1 MMTFL
6 GPKQTEE
13 VRGGLTLAVY
23 VRTYIYAAMRRAE
36 TGNMETPQNRGTN
49 SDRQVQEQQTSRPA
63 ASARAST
70 RCLSTQLPAGPA
82 PCTLPTQLAAMIQT
96 DGGAGAAQVHWPRS
110 KPMEAQARHACK
122 KSQETALATGAAGTM
137 MATVIG
143 KGGCWRHHGQ
153 RSCGRRGRYVPAS
166 SSQSPRPLTTSLP
179 PVPSLSLPPPPP
191 RPPIHANL
199 SSVLIHITRAGHTM
213 RCIALHGSATHTHP
227 LYPTHRGGSISISA
241 GYARSRPGRV
251 RACDDCT
258 HSPIHTYT
266 RSWLAGWLAALQ
278 SSRFRPAISR
288 YATSARGPRARACL
302 PAVDR
307 RVDRTCS

>member
-143 KGGCWRHHGQ
+143 KGGCWRHRGQ

-166 SSQSPRPLTTSLP
+166 SSQSPRPLTTSPP
-179 PVPSLSLPPPPP
+179 PVPSLSLPPPPRVLLSTP
-191 RPPIHANL
+191 ISPP
-199 SSVLIHITRAGHTM
+199 SSYTSQERGTR
-213 RCIALHGSATHTHP
+213 CVALHGSATHTP
-227 LYPTHRGGSISISA
+227 CMYPTHRGGISISA

-251 RACDDCT
+251 RACVRRLHPYT
-258 HSPIHTYT
+258 HI
-266 RSWLAGWLAALQ
+266 RALAGWLAEL
-278 SSRFRPAISR
+278 RFGRPSL
-288 YATSARGPRARACL
+288 ATLRARAA
-302 PAVDR
+302 PAPVSSR
-307 RVDRTCS
+307 CRPSC

>member
-213 RCIALHGSATHTHP
+213 RCIAWLRHTHP
-227 LYPTHRGGSISISA
+227 LHVPHPPRRHKYLRRLRAIQ
-241 GYARSRPGRV
+241 ARPRACV
-251 RACDDCT
+251 RAT
-258 HSPIHTYT
+258 TAPIHTYT
-266 RSWLAGWLAALQ
+266 RSACLACGAP
-278 SSRFRPAISR
+278 FRPAISR
-288 YATSARGPRARACL
+288 YAPSARGPRARVFPLSTVVLIVHAAASSEL
-302 PAVDR
+302 
-307 RVDRTCS
+307 

>member
-96 DGGAGAAQVHWPRS
+96 DGGAGKERLLRKYYTHWPRS

-122 KSQETALATGAAGTM
+122 NRRK
-137 MATVIG
+137 
-143 KGGCWRHHGQ
+143 Q
-153 RSCGRRGRYVPAS
+153 RS
-166 SSQSPRPLTTSLP
+166 PLEL
-179 PVPSLSLPPPPP
+179 L
-191 RPPIHANL
+191 
-199 SSVLIHITRAGHTM
+199 VL
-213 RCIALHGSATHTHP
+213 
-227 LYPTHRGGSISISA
+227 
-241 GYARSRPGRV
+241 
-251 RACDDCT
+251 
-258 HSPIHTYT
+258 
-266 RSWLAGWLAALQ
+266 
-278 SSRFRPAISR
+278 
-288 YATSARGPRARACL
+288 
-302 PAVDR
+302 
-307 RVDRTCS
+307 